1 MSIIAVTEQIINQWY
16 QTVDKA
22 LLAHGA
28 TPETLKPEDVRWVK
42 YLNRGQEQLIAVNW
56 DSTDTETHI
65 HEEVFYRDVL
75 VARLS
80 RRENSF
86 KVEMFV
92 PDQERAL

>member
-1 MSIIAVTEQIINQWY
+1 MITHVEKIINRWY
-16 QTVDKA
+16 QTVDQA

-28 TPETLKPEDVRWVK
+28 TPETLKPEDVRWLK
-42 YLNRGQEQLIAVNW
+42 YLDRGQEQLIAPNW
-56 DSTDTETHI
+56 DSRDQETHVY
-65 HEEVFYRDVL
+65 EEVFYHDVL

-86 KVEMFV
+86 KTEMFV